1 MKRNQFF
8 NIFKTISNKEP
19 EELISTIRIRYE
31 DSIWE
36 KICQLYLDNAWYV
49 EMSHNDPYGAIY
61 HLNIKDYLKW
71 SFQDVYEEIKSKI
84 LKDFNINIDEDEFI
98 ICLATSY
105 DYRKIDEQFDNE
117 MSFIDYINS
126 ELSECDKHRY
136 ITEDILKYA
145 GFEYLEN
152 ESNLGNQA
160 NKLNPELCWKDY
172 KVFRKWTDDKPYP
185 IKLDIDN
192 GQNNRGTNWH
202 LHIDNN
208 SCETI
213 GCADID
219 TVWEFNTLM
228 QVFKS
233 KLRL

>member
-1 MKRNQFF
+1 MKKNQFF
-8 NIFKTISNKEP
+8 NVFKKTHDEDLG
-19 EELISTIRIRYE
+19 ELISTIKIRYE
-31 DSIWE
+31 ESIWE
-36 KICQLYLDNAWYV
+36 RICRLYLDNAWYV

-61 HLNIKDYLKW
+61 HLNIKNYLKW
-71 SFQDVYEEIKSKI
+71 SFQNVYEEIKSKV

-98 ICLATSY
+98 VCLATSY
-105 DYRKIDEQFDNE
+105 DYRKIDEQYDNE
-117 MSFIDYINS
+117 MSFIEYINS

-136 ITEDILKYA
+136 ITEDILKSA
-145 GFEYLEN
+145 GFEYLET
-152 ESNLGNQA
+152 ESNLGS
-160 NKLNPELCWKDY
+160 KDY